1 MELLAKFCDQEYE
14 IFVRQVMEFY
24 GKVQG
29 GNIGADQ
36 ATIRKKR
43 NTGDRGNTTT
53 AKRKRI
59 TNT

>member
-1 MELLAKFCDQEYE
+1 
-14 IFVRQVMEFY
+14 MEFY

-29 GNIGADQ
+29 GNIGVDQ
-36 ATIRKKR
+36 ATIKKKR